1 MKREVLL
8 TIVSNQ
14 QMPGEAPETT
24 RLVTDGLL
32 EEDGEAIVL
41 SYAESELT
49 GLQGTTTS
57 FRILPEEILL
67 TRSGALNSQMCFHLH
82 TEHQSL
88 YDMGF
93 GALLLRIRTDHLSSN
108 LTPEG
113 GTLEVSYTITI
124 EDQASGRVSYRL
136 TARPK

>member
-82 TEHQSL
+82 AEHQSL